1 LFAYSKGKLFEA
13 FACNSIGE
21 LHARI
26 HARIASSGAIL
37 WKVAFQGDVIS
48 TIPTVARAFH
58 SRVDVAELLIKH
70 GADVNAQAR
79 ANTALRFS
87 EVFYY

>member
-21 LHARI
+21 L

-48 TIPTVARAFH
+48 TIPTVARALFI
-58 SRVDVAELLIKH
+58 VVLM
-70 GADVNAQAR
+70 
-79 ANTALRFS
+79 
-87 EVFYY
+87 